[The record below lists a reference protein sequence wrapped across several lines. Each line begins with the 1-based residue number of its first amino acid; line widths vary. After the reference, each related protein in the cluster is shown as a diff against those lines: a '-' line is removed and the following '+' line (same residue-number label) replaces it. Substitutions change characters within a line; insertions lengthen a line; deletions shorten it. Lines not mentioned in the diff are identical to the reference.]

1 MHPGPFDEH
10 RLSGDG
16 AAPGDECRSQIAKNA
31 CRSALPATKRAQAN
45 LMRKFGV
52 LGEQEHVT
60 AKALDDYARL
70 FLKLLVPEQIT
81 ALAAMFV

>member
-1 MHPGPFDEH
+1 
-10 RLSGDG
+10 
-16 AAPGDECRSQIAKNA
+16 
-31 CRSALPATKRAQAN
+31 
-45 LMRKFGV
+45 MRKFGV

-70 FLKLLVPEQIT
+70 FLKLLGRSKSQ

>member
-1 MHPGPFDEH
+1 
-10 RLSGDG
+10 
-16 AAPGDECRSQIAKNA
+16 
-31 CRSALPATKRAQAN
+31 
-45 LMRKFGV
+45 MRKFGV

-70 FLKLLVPEQIT
+70 FLKLLVPDQIT